1 VRPALTIA
9 PPACASADRRTGAAP
24 RLEDEGRPVR
34 SQVDVASR
42 VDVLVGLK
50 RRAVGQL
57 NLGKS
62 TSEFVRSG
70 WLEWLLGQRSIRA
83 ISSSLAVE
91 GVKDLPVPH
100 RRALAEL
107 SVDVGTRGRAG
118 ARRRW
123 SDLPGRSAAIEQ
135 PPARCGSAS
144 AAVRDGPSG
153 PRGAGRGP
161 VHLSGVTRP
170 EGPSFDP
177 HTLAECRLRVNWTV
191 ASALPALARWTR
203 TGAQPSCGHARRT

>member
-100 RRALAEL
+100 DGLWLNSL
-107 SVDVGTRGRAG
+107 SMSARAG
-118 ARRRW
+118 VQGLDDGGQISPADRR
-123 SDLPGRSAAIEQ
+123 P
-135 PPARCGSAS
+135 
-144 AAVRDGPSG
+144 
-153 PRGAGRGP
+153 
-161 VHLSGVTRP
+161 
-170 EGPSFDP
+170 
-177 HTLAECRLRVNWTV
+177 
-191 ASALPALARWTR
+191 
-203 TGAQPSCGHARRT
+203 